1 MKKSLLLLVS
11 ICGLWVLNGCGTSAP
26 PPPPPAVATH
36 FSIVAATATPI
47 AGTPFN
53 ITVNALDATGGV
65 VTSYSGK
72 VSFSS
77 SDTQAVLPPA
87 NSAIT
92 NGTGTFAVTL
102 KTAIGQTISVT
113 DNAGALTGT
122 SNAIPVS
129 PAATTKLNV
138 VTPPT
143 ATAGIPF
150 NLTVTAIDAF
160 GNTATGYTGTVHF
173 SSNDGQ
179 AVLPPNS
186 ALTNGAGNFSVTLKT
201 ITNTTITATDTVT
214 TAISGGSTPIS
225 VFSNAAT
232 HFSVA
237 TPGNAT
243 IRATFSVTVTALDAA
258 ENIAIG
264 YSGKVHF
271 TSSDANAKLPADGP
285 LPSGAGNFPVTLETA
300 GNQTITATDTV
311 TVSLSKASSPI
322 AVTAATALTIN
333 PASPPNGTVGVNYGQ
348 TKTETLECSRGR
360 GGMVFCSLCTS
371 SFCGS
376 LPLCGRNFAVLPCR
390 VTRQVFAGFTFTA
403 TGGVPPYRW
412 SASSLPPGLSINS
425 VNGEITGTP
434 TPASTTAGTYNVI
447 VTVNDSGIPPAP
459 TSGTFPIVIKN
470 PPPPV
475 VNATP
480 APPTGVV
487 NQPYSFIFTASAGL
501 APYQNWSETGALPL
515 GIAPLTNGGIL
526 SGTPAATAAGTFTI
540 TVTVQDSLGQDSA
553 PQNFTL
559 SVFAHGFRATGN
571 MASARGSH
579 TATLLNNGKVLV
591 AGGADANGNAI
602 ATAELYDPS
611 TGTFSATGSMI
622 TARAHFAATLLSSGN
637 VLVTGGLDPSGNSLA
652 TAEIYDPSTGTFS
665 ATTGVMKFV
674 HASHTATL
682 LNTGMVLV
690 AGWGNA
696 TAELFD
702 PATGTFAA
710 TGSMVTARVSHTAT
724 LLSNG
729 QVLVTGG
736 IQGSGTATTVLAEAE
751 LYDPVKGTFSATA
764 GVLTTA
770 REWHTASL
778 LSDGKVLVT
787 GGLDST
793 GKAIATAELY
803 DPTNQS
809 FTLTKGSMETAR
821 AFQTATSLKDGT
833 VLVTGGSDGTSSL
846 ATAELYDPNT
856 GVFSPTGN
864 MANAR
869 QSHMATLLQDGTVL
883 VTGGTNG
890 AALAGAELYQ

>member
-1 MKKSLLLLVS
+1 MKKSLLLLIS
-11 ICGLWVLNGCGTSAP
+11 TCGLWLLNGCGAGA
-26 PPPPPAVATH
+26 PPPPAVATH
-36 FSIVAATATPI
+36 FSVSSATATPI

-53 ITVNALDATGGV
+53 ITVSALDSSGGV
-65 VTSYSGK
+65 VTSYAGK
-72 VSFSS
+72 VTFSS
-77 SDTQAVLPPA
+77 SDPQAVLPPA
-87 NSAIT
+87 NSALP

-102 KTAIGQTISVT
+102 KTAVGETITVT
-113 DNAGALTGT
+113 DAAGALTGT
-122 SNAIPVS
+122 SNPISVGPG
-129 PAATTKLNV
+129 AAVKLNV
-138 VTPPT
+138 VTPASVT
-143 ATAGIPF
+143 AAVPF
-150 NLTVTAIDAF
+150 NFTVTALDAF
-160 GNTATGYTGTVHF
+160 GNTATGYAGTVHF
-173 SSNDGQ
+173 SSNDAQ

-186 ALTNGAGNFSVTLKT
+186 TLTNGAGNFSATLKT
-201 ITNTTITATDTVT
+201 ITNTTITATDTV
-214 TAISGGSTPIS
+214 ISTITGGSTPVS

-232 HFSVA
+232 HFSVVA
-237 TPGNAT
+237 PGNAT
-243 IRATFSVTVTALDAA
+243 TRASITINVTALDGA
-258 ENIAIG
+258 ENIAAG

-285 LPSGAGNFPVTLETA
+285 LSNGAGSFSVTLETP

-311 TVSLSKASSPI
+311 TASLSKASSPI
-322 AVTAATALTIN
+322 AVATAVALAIN
-333 PASPPNGTVGVNYGQ
+333 PAAPPNGTVGANYGQ
-348 TKTETLECSRGR
+348 NKTEIFECGR
-360 GGMVFCSLCTS
+360 GARGNVICSPCTS
-371 SFCGS
+371 SLCGS

-390 VTRQVFAGFTFTA
+390 ETRQVFTGFTFTA
-403 TGGVPPYRW
+403 TGGVPPYSW
-412 SASSLPPGLSINS
+412 SASSLPPGLSMNS
-425 VNGEITGTP
+425 QNGEITGTP
-434 TPASTTAGTYNVI
+434 TPASTTAGTYNV
-447 VTVNDSGIPPAP
+447 VVALNDSGTPPASM
-459 TSGTFPIVIKN
+459 SGTFPIVIKN

-480 APPTGVV
+480 APSTGVV
-487 NQPYSFIFTASAGL
+487 NQPYSFTFTATAGL
-501 APYQNWSETGALPL
+501 PPYQNWSETGALPP
-515 GIAPLTNGGIL
+515 GIAPLTSGGVL
-526 SGTPAATAAGTFTI
+526 SGTPAATAVGSFPI
-540 TVTVQDSLGQDSA
+540 TVTVQDSLGQNSV

-559 SVFAHGFRATGN
+559 SVFAHGFRATGS

-591 AGGADANGNAI
+591 AGGADANGNPI
-602 ATAELYDPS
+602 ATAELFDPS
-611 TGTFSATGSMI
+611 TGTFSTTGSMVA
-622 TARAHFAATLLSSGN
+622 ARAHFAATLLSSGN
-637 VLVTGGLDPSGNSLA
+637 VLLTGGLDVSGNPLA
-652 TAEIYDPSTGTFS
+652 TAEIYDPNAGTFS
-665 ATTGVMKFV
+665 ATTSAMKFV

-682 LNTGMVLV
+682 LNTGKVLV
-690 AGWGNA
+690 IGWGNA

-793 GKAIATAELY
+793 GKAIVTAELY

-833 VLVTGGSDGTSSL
+833 VLVAGGSDGTSPL

-869 QSHMATLLQDGTVL
+869 QSHTANLLNDGTIL
-883 VTGGTNG
+883 VTGGNNG
-890 AALAGAELYQ
+890 AALAGAELYR

>member
-1 MKKSLLLLVS
+1 MKKSLLLLIS
-11 ICGLWVLNGCGTSAP
+11 ICGLWLLNGCGAGA

-36 FSIVAATATPI
+36 FSVNSATAAPI

-53 ITVNALDATGGV
+53 VTVTALGNSGSV

-72 VSFSS
+72 VTFSS
-77 SDTQAVLPPA
+77 TDPQAVLPPA
-87 NSAIT
+87 NSALP
-92 NGTGTFAVTL
+92 NGTGTFAVTF
-102 KTAIGQTISVT
+102 KTAIGQTITVT
-113 DNAGALTGT
+113 DAAGSLTGT
-122 SNAIPVS
+122 SNPTNVS
-129 PAATTKLNV
+129 PGATAKLNV
-138 VTPPT
+138 VNPPSATT
-143 ATAGIPF
+143 AIPF
-150 NLTVTAIDAF
+150 SFTVTAVDAF
-160 GNTATGYTGTVHF
+160 GNTATGYAGMVHF

-186 ALTNGAGNFSVTLKT
+186 ALANGVGGFWVTLKT
-201 ITNTTITATDTVT
+201 VANTTITAADSVIT
-214 TAISGGSTPIS
+214 TITGSSTPIS
-225 VFSNAAT
+225 VFSNAVT
-232 HFSVA
+232 HFSVVA
-237 TPGNAT
+237 PGNAT
-243 IRATFSVTVTALDAA
+243 TRASITINVTALDGA
-258 ENIAIG
+258 ENIAAA
-264 YSGKVHF
+264 YSGKVHL

-285 LPSGAGNFPVTLETA
+285 LSNGVGNFSVTLETP

-311 TVSLSKASSPI
+311 TASLSKASSPI
-322 AVTAATALTIN
+322 TVAAAATLAIN
-333 PASPPNGTVGVNYGQ
+333 SAAPPNGTVGANYGQ
-348 TKTETLECSRGR
+348 NKTEIFECSGAR
-360 GGMVFCSLCTS
+360 GGRIVCNPCTT
-371 SFCGS
+371 SFCAS
-376 LPLCGRNFAVLPCR
+376 LPICSRNFVALPCR
-390 VTRQVFAGFTFTA
+390 ETRQVFAGFTFTA
-403 TGGVPPYRW
+403 TGGVPPYSW
-412 SASSLPPGLSINS
+412 SASSLPPGLSINTL
-425 VNGEITGTP
+425 NGEITGTP
-434 TPASTTAGTYNVI
+434 TPASTTAGTYNVV
-447 VTVNDSGIPPAP
+447 VTVNDSGTPPAS
-459 TSGTFPIVIKN
+459 TSGPFPIVIKN

-487 NQPYSFIFTASAGL
+487 NQPYSFTFTASAGL
-501 APYQNWSETGALPL
+501 PPYQNWSETGALPL
-515 GIAPLTNGGIL
+515 GIAPLTSGGVL
-526 SGTPAATAAGTFTI
+526 SGTPAATAVGSFPI
-540 TVTVQDSLGQDSA
+540 TVTVQDSLGQNSA
-553 PQNFTL
+553 PQNFIL
-559 SVFAHGFRATGN
+559 SVFAHGFKATGS
-571 MASARGSH
+571 MASARGSQ

-591 AGGADANGNAI
+591 AGGADSNGNAI

-611 TGTFSATGSMI
+611 TGSFSKTGSMI
-622 TARAHFAATLLSSGN
+622 TARAHFAATLLSSGK
-637 VLVTGGLDPSGNSLA
+637 VLVTGGLDVSGNPLA
-652 TAEIYDPSTGTFS
+652 TAEIYDPNAGTFS

-682 LNTGMVLV
+682 LDTGMVLV

-702 PATGTFAA
+702 PATETFAA

-751 LYDPVKGTFSATA
+751 LYDPAKGTFSATA

-770 REWHTASL
+770 RDCHTASL

-793 GKAIATAELY
+793 GKALATAELY

-846 ATAELYDPNT
+846 ATAELYAPNT
-856 GVFSPTGN
+856 GVFSPTGS

-869 QSHMATLLQDGTVL
+869 QNHTATLLNDGTVL
-883 VTGGTNG
+883 VTGGNNG
-890 AALAGAELYQ
+890 AALASAELYQ

>member
-1 MKKSLLLLVS
+1 MKKSLLLLIS
-11 ICGLWVLNGCGTSAP
+11 ICGLWMLNGCGVGAP
-26 PPPPPAVATH
+26 PPPPPVATH
-36 FSIVAATATPI
+36 FSVASSTPTPTAGI
-47 AGTPFN
+47 AFN
-53 ITVNALDATGGV
+53 IIVTALDASGGV
-65 VTSYSGK
+65 VTGYPGK
-72 VSFSS
+72 VTFSS
-77 SDTQAVLPPA
+77 TDTQAVLPPA
-87 NSAIT
+87 NSALP

-102 KTAIGQTISVT
+102 KTAVGQTITVT
-113 DNAGALTGT
+113 DAAGALTGT
-122 SNAIPVS
+122 STPISVGPG
-129 PAATTKLNV
+129 AAAKLNV
-138 VTPPT
+138 VTPAS
-143 ATAGIPF
+143 ATSAMPF
-150 NLTVTAIDAF
+150 NFTVTALDAF
-160 GNTATGYTGTVHF
+160 GNTATGYAGTVHF
-173 SSNDGQ
+173 SSNDAQ
-179 AVLPPNS
+179 AMLPLNS
-186 ALTNGAGNFSVTLKT
+186 TLTNGAGNFSATLKT
-201 ITNTTITATDTVT
+201 VTNTTITAADTVT
-214 TAISGGSTPIS
+214 STITGGSTPVR
-225 VFSNAAT
+225 VFSNVAT

-243 IRATFSVTVTALDAA
+243 TRASINVTVTALDAA

-285 LPSGAGNFPVTLETA
+285 LPNGAGNFPVILETA

-311 TVSLSKASSPI
+311 TASLSKASSPI
-322 AVTAATALTIN
+322 SVAAAAALAIN
-333 PASPPNGTVGVNYGQ
+333 PAAPPNGTVGSNYGQ
-348 TKTETLECSRGR
+348 NKTEIFECFGSRGGR
-360 GGMVFCSLCTS
+360 IICNPCTS
-371 SFCGS
+371 SFCAS
-376 LPLCGRNFAVLPCR
+376 LPLCVRNFAVLPCR
-390 VTRQVFAGFTFTA
+390 EMRQVFTGFTFTA
-403 TGGVPPYRW
+403 TGGVPPYSW
-412 SASSLPPGLSINS
+412 SASSLPPGLVMNS
-425 VNGEITGTP
+425 QNGEITGTP
-434 TPASTTAGTYNVI
+434 TPAPTTAGTYNVV
-447 VTVNDSGIPPAP
+447 VTLNDSGTPPASI
-459 TSGTFPIVIKN
+459 SGTFPIVIKN

-475 VNATP
+475 ISAAP
-480 APPTGVV
+480 APPGGVV
-487 NQPYSFIFTASAGL
+487 NQPYSFTFTASAGL
-501 APYQNWSETGALPL
+501 PPYQNWSETGALPL
-515 GIAPLTNGGIL
+515 GIAPLTSGGIL
-526 SGTPAATAAGTFTI
+526 SGTPAATAVGSFPI
-540 TVTVQDSLGQDSA
+540 TVTVQDSLGQNSA

-559 SVFAHGFRATGN
+559 SVFAHGFRATGS

-579 TATLLNNGKVLV
+579 TATLLSNGKVLV

-602 ATAELYDPS
+602 ATAEVFDPS

-622 TARAHFAATLLSSGN
+622 TARAHFAATLLSSGR
-637 VLVTGGLDPSGNSLA
+637 VLVTGGLDPSGNPLA

-682 LNTGMVLV
+682 LNTGKVLV

-751 LYDPVKGTFSATA
+751 LYDPGKGTFSATA

-770 REWHTASL
+770 REWHAASL
-778 LSDGKVLVT
+778 LPDGKVLVT

-809 FTLTKGSMETAR
+809 FTLTKGGMETAR

-856 GVFSPTGN
+856 GVFSPTGSL
-864 MANAR
+864 ANAR
-869 QSHMATLLQDGTVL
+869 QSHTATLLNDGTVL
-883 VTGGTNG
+883 VTGGNNG
-890 AALAGAELYQ
+890 AALASAELYQ